1 VVEGFANAAGEMPAR
16 DASVGA
22 PARPLT
28 AGDTGRVRLARWA
41 WPAALAVAAVVLFL
55 CYLRLSRT
63 VQNGSDGA
71 DQALQA
77 WDMLHGNWLLR
88 GWTVGDVSYYTTEL
102 PEYIVVEL
110 IRGLGPD
117 VIHVAAAV
125 TYTLLVLL
133 AAVAAKG
140 RATGREGMVRALIAS
155 GILLAPQLDHG
166 IALLIQQPDHIGTQV
181 PLLVIFI
188 VLDRAQRSPG
198 GTTPPVP
205 LVRGRWYIPAA
216 IAVMLTWVTV
226 ADRVAVFDAALP
238 LVAVCGLRAFWAL
251 VHDRKPLASLWFE
264 VSLIAAGIVSFGASV
279 LVVSAI
285 QHLGGYTPLPLITT
299 RASARDIPP
308 HLMLTIKG
316 ILTLYGANFGG
327 LSPGVAVAMAV
338 VHLAGLALALW
349 GVGRAFRRFFSTSDL
364 IVPVLATGIVIN
376 LAAYIFSVRPVTWFD
391 TREILAVLPFGAVL
405 AGRLLAEPLARA
417 RLVPVLAGVL
427 AGYALALGYGVAQ
440 PSAAADGEYP
450 VVGWLEA
457 HHLSTGLGTYT
468 ESNLITLDSGGRV
481 AVRTVSWWP
490 SGAVPRAY
498 ESEAS
503 WYDPRLSY
511 ANFVVVNLADS
522 HGISAIPRRDIL
534 ALAGP
539 PAHTY
544 HYKTFIIM
552 VWNHNLLAD
561 LGTPPSPFPGNLLN
575 PATSAPTTP
584 ASVHQPH

>member
-16 DASVGA
+16 DVSLGA
-22 PARPLT
+22 PARQPT
-28 AGDTGRVRLARWA
+28 AGETRRVRLARWA
-41 WPAALAVAAVVLFL
+41 WPASLAVAAVVLFL

-63 VQNGSDGA
+63 VPNGSDGA

-77 WDMLHGNWLLR
+77 WDMLHGNWLLH

-133 AAVAAKG
+133 AALLAKG
-140 RATGREGMVRALIAS
+140 RATGREGVIRALIAS
-155 GILLAPQLDHG
+155 GILLAPQLYNG

-188 VLDRAQRSPG
+188 VLDRAPR
-198 GTTPPVP
+198 
-205 LVRGRWYIPAA
+205 RWYIPAA
-216 IAVMLTWVTV
+216 IAVMLTWVMV

-238 LVAVCGLRAFWAL
+238 LVAVCGIRAFWAL
-251 VHDRKPLASLWFE
+251 IHDRKPLASLWFE
-264 VSLIAAGIVSFGASV
+264 FSLMAAGIFSFVASL

-285 QHLGGYTPLPLITT
+285 KHLGGYTPLPLITT
-299 RASARDIPP
+299 AAAARDIPA
-308 HLMLTIKG
+308 HLVLTIEG
-316 ILTLYGANFGG
+316 ILTVYGANFSG
-327 LSPGVAVAMAV
+327 LSSGVAVAIAL

-349 GVGRAFRRFFSTSDL
+349 GFCRAFRRFFSADL

-376 LAAYIFSVRPVTWFD
+376 LAAYIFSVRPASWFD

-427 AGYALALGYGVAQ
+427 AGYVLALGYGAAQ
-440 PSAAADGEYP
+440 PSVADGEYP

-457 HHLSTGLGTYT
+457 HHLGTGLGTYT

-481 AVRTVSWWP
+481 AVRTVSWRP
-490 SGAVPRAY
+490 SGAVPRDY

-511 ANFVVVNLADS
+511 ANFIVVNTADS
-522 HGISAIPRRDIL
+522 HGISAIPSRDIL
-534 ALAGP
+534 ALAGS

-561 LGTPPSPFPGNLLN
+561 LGSPPSSEPGNLR
-575 PATSAPTTP
+575 
-584 ASVHQPH
+584 